1 MTKPLEE
8 YGSSMPY
15 DLVHP
20 VAFDNATVILH
31 CFKRL
36 RREWFLTRAA
46 FRAISALDLG
56 TLEE

>member
-1 MTKPLEE
+1 
-8 YGSSMPY
+8 MPY